1 MTLDFSNLSIFDPF
15 SVEYF
20 ILLYHDL
27 PEIRHVDRLNPSQK
41 RRKTMAKNKKSAEL
55 NVIPSTKPKLARPS
69 KPMSSYMKADEL
81 KLIIERAN
89 KLGDLEYAALAH
101 ERLLEL
107 QPVSTT
113 TLPKKAARPAKARL
127 TA

>member
-1 MTLDFSNLSIFDPF
+1 
-15 SVEYF
+15 
-20 ILLYHDL
+20 
-27 PEIRHVDRLNPSQK
+27 
-41 RRKTMAKNKKSAEL
+41 MAKNKKSAEL

-113 TLPKKAARPAKARL
+113 TLPKKADRPAKARL

>member
-1 MTLDFSNLSIFDPF
+1 MP
-15 SVEYF
+15 
-20 ILLYHDL
+20 
-27 PEIRHVDRLNPSQK
+27 
-41 RRKTMAKNKKSAEL
+41 KNKKAAEL
-55 NVIPSTKPKLARPS
+55 NINSSPKPKLARPS
-69 KPMSSYMKADEL
+69 KPMSSYVKADEL

-113 TLPKKAARPAKARL
+113 ALPKKAARPAKARL